1 MAQMECLRNGLYANT
16 SGVSVRLQSHKSRIK
31 EEVMTRFESSNLL
44 DSFSLEAAAR
54 RHRSE
59 GYGKAFDA
67 AVNWVESHLQ
77 SLARGFDGF
86 TTPAAVRLHR
96 SSTH

>member
-1 MAQMECLRNGLYANT
+1 MR
-16 SGVSVRLQSHKSRIK
+16 
-31 EEVMTRFESSNLL
+31 EELAFVCSDTKVASQEDAMTRFESSTLP
-44 DSFSLEAAAR
+44 DSLSLEAAAR

-67 AVNWVESHLQ
+67 AVNWVESHLHN
-77 SLARGFDGF
+77 LGIGLGAF

-96 SSTH
+96 PSSH

>member
-1 MAQMECLRNGLYANT
+1 
-16 SGVSVRLQSHKSRIK
+16 
-31 EEVMTRFESSNLL
+31 MTRFESSTLL

-67 AVNWVESHLQ
+67 GVNWVESHLQ
-77 SLARGFDGF
+77 SLGRSLGDF
-86 TTPAAVRLHR
+86 TTPAPVRLHR